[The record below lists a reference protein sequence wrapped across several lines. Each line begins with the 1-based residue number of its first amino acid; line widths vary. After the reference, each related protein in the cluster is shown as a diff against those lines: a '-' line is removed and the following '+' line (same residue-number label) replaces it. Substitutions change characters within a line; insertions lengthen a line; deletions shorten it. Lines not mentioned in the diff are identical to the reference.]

1 MKLKEK
7 REKKPRTRD
16 AKFKLATRIIA
27 IIMIAAMLFAALS
40 SGIYGLVQ
48 YLSSK

>member
-1 MKLKEK
+1 MEIKQKK
-7 REKKPRTRD
+7 EKKPRTRD

-27 IIMIAAMLFAALS
+27 IIMIALMLFAALS

-48 YLSSK
+48 YLSNR